1 MKEIVEFF
9 IKTKKN
15 QIFLLFKLSLKS
27 FPLCMRHLHESL
39 KQNHHLKHYG
49 RLQYNLFLKGIGLP
63 VDESLK
69 FFRGEFSKGA
79 IPVDKVL
86 C

>member
-1 MKEIVEFF
+1 
-9 IKTKKN
+9 
-15 QIFLLFKLSLKS
+15 
-27 FPLCMRHLHESL
+27 MRHLHESL

-86 C
+86 CQILLLFLNFYVIKKKNFLV